1 MSIVFRD
8 VSYSYAE
15 GTAYRTDALNQISLN
30 IGDGEFVGIM
40 GQTGS
45 GKSTLI
51 QLAAGLLTPSSG
63 QVLLNGEDINERS
76 YDRRRLRKAVGIVF
90 QFPEAQLF
98 ESTVEKDV
106 GFGPSNLGWDKERI
120 QTAVQESLALMGF
133 DYEVVK
139 DQSPLGFSGGE
150 KRRLAI
156 AGVLASDPDFLIL
169 DEPVAGLDPS
179 ARRNLLTLLRDL
191 NQAGKTILMVSHN
204 VDALSECAGRII
216 LMDRGSVVFDGE
228 SAEAF
233 SDPDFLKEHGIR
245 GGQVSRL
252 VQMLREK
259 GSGLSNR
266 VIRYDELLDA
276 LAGSQQ

>member
-15 GTAYRTDALNQISLN
+15 GTAYRTDALNQISLD

-40 GQTGS
+40 GKTGS

-133 DYEVVK
+133 DYDVVK

-245 GGQVSRL
+245 SGQVSRL